1 MLEGCKNKGSFL
13 VRNGSETHW
22 ISTIFGAFPNNLGD
36 MPQVCSWK
44 TWSNLRQVHH
54 VMCREGVEK
63 MIQNRHPNW
72 HRNLFHQPWYLLV
85 RQKRWL
91 DMLLPPNV
99 DAFKILIYIYIYRY
113 VYMLMYFEWSIGMDQ
128 FTTNLQTTCLRN
140 RKPSRTPCEK
150 GGFNQWINS
159 RDL

>member
-1 MLEGCKNKGSFL
+1 MQPAGWDHDIRCLKAARIKEVSWFN
-13 VRNGSETHW
+13 VWETHW

-72 HRNLFHQPWYLLV
+72 HRNLFHQ
-85 RQKRWL
+85 RWF

-99 DAFKILIYIYIYRY
+99 DAFKILIYI
-113 VYMLMYFEWSIGMDQ
+113 LMYFEWSIGMDQ
-128 FTTNLQTTCLRN
+128 FTTNLQTTCLKN
-140 RKPSRTPCEK
+140 RKTNRTPCEK
-150 GGFNQWINS
+150 GGFNQWMNN
-159 RDL
+159 RDLFTL